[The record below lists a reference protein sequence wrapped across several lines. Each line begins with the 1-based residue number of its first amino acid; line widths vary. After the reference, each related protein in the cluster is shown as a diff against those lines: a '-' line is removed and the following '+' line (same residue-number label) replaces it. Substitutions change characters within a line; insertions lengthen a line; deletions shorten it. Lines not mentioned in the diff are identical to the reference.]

1 MEIEKS
7 LIIEP
12 MEIRH
17 LSYVLGI
24 EKDSFPSPWSPNTYM
39 NELTENSFAHYFV
52 CFLDEELVAYIG
64 LWIIMEEA
72 HITTIAVTPKH
83 RGKRI
88 AEKLINFAIGYAKI
102 QGAKKMVLEVRV
114 SNFSAQKLYKRMDF
128 YRIGLRREYYSDNKE
143 DAIVMLKNIS
153 QMQDQD
159 GV

>member
-1 MEIEKS
+1 MDQW
-7 LIIEP
+7 
-12 MEIRH
+12 R
-17 LSYVLGI
+17 G
-24 EKDSFPSPWSPNTYM
+24 
-39 NELTENSFAHYFV
+39 
-52 CFLDEELVAYIG
+52 
-64 LWIIMEEA
+64 

-83 RGKRI
+83 EADRRKIDQFRYS
-88 AEKLINFAIGYAKI
+88 YAKI